1 MDESRNLSNSHNV
14 MRTAPPLTI
23 LHHPAPPMHATPD
36 LTSPVIEF
44 NRSPHR
50 SRQGPGR
57 GNGPALNNAVP
68 RTLEFQP
75 YIYQPQAAAWQQH
88 PPSLDNAA
96 RRSNID
102 NGQGDV
108 NGVQNNAVA
117 LLPPVIHH
125 GGLGKLIRAVFFV
138 ITG

>member
-1 MDESRNLSNSHNV
+1 MDECWELSDGHNV

-23 LHHPAPPMHATPD
+23 LHHPTPPMHSTPD

-44 NRSPHR
+44 NRSPHH
-50 SRQGPGR
+50 SRQGHGR
-57 GNGPALNNAVP
+57 GNGPALNIAVP
-68 RTLEFQP
+68 RTLGFQP
-75 YIYQPQAAAWQQH
+75 IYQPQAAAWQQH
-88 PPSLDNAA
+88 PPSINNSV

-102 NGQGDV
+102 NRQGDV

-117 LLPPVIHH
+117 LPSPEIHH
-125 GGLGKLIRAVFFV
+125 GGLGKLIRSVFFV